1 MKIRSFLGISS
12 LVLLLG
18 LRSAW
23 AQPER
28 QVEHYSSRPSIQCVA
43 SVSHSD
49 LFEKSWPTLKQAQ
62 LEFVAQVLGLYPSD
76 EIYFLARD
84 SELFFDL
91 SVLLMGVEDR
101 TQLSRLH
108 LVNVSRSHLGAPFLF
123 DYLEQEGV
131 SYEGLRSGK
140 RYLFVD
146 TGFTGSIPRKILK
159 QFTSHLGPEVGA
171 QFHCHFVS
179 SMNPRI
185 PSSRIFLAT
194 LSPASVGHDP
204 GWMRNTVLE
213 YEYLHRFNFRSTEY
227 DWVDERWEPAAPRT
241 DQVENDGKVS
251 RPEALRYMEDLKAY
265 SELESTRALFRARL
279 HLWQQLREAAEN
291 SEQSELVALL
301 KALLVRQDLPGEAI
315 VRDFLE
321 WQGKVLSIFIELDEL
336 GLMPEHS
343 MGPSS
348 NKRQLI
354 LKCPH
359 WRSILEDPIIEVPKI
374 VENGDF
380 LNLNRILDVL
390 DDVQIQK
397 IIFRALAG
405 PFPTEE
411 IKFEARKSLLAR
423 IDLDKGKEREW
434 IALETFSQ
442 ASSVDLGQV
451 LNRLIDEGDSQVWS
465 ILVLNAFK
473 KPHSIAW
480 KSELNLLLEVA
491 EPVHLIQIF
500 CHPHSKD
507 WGDELATLT
516 ERCDLKILDFI
527 WRRVLSRPHSIDWGV
542 GVFLLV
548 EERIKKLR

>member
-18 LRSAW
+18 VRAAW

-28 QVEHYSSRPSIQCVA
+28 QVEHYSSRPSIQSVA

-49 LFEKSWPTLKQAQ
+49 LFEKSWPTLKEAQ
-62 LEFVAQVLGLYPSD
+62 LEFVAQILGLYPSD

-108 LVNVSRSHLGAPFLF
+108 LANVSRSHLGDTFLF

-146 TGFTGSIPRKILK
+146 TGFTGSIPRKVLK
-159 QFTSHLGPEVGA
+159 HFTSHLGPEVGS

-179 SMNPRI
+179 SLNPRI

-204 GWMRNTVLE
+204 RWMRNTVLE

-227 DWVDERWEPAAPRT
+227 DWVDERLEPVTPIA
-241 DQVENDGKVS
+241 DQVENDGRVS
-251 RPEALRYMEDLKAY
+251 RFEAIRYMEDLKAY

-291 SEQSELVALL
+291 SERSELVELL
-301 KALLVRQDLPGEAI
+301 KGLLVREDLPGEVI

-336 GLMPEHS
+336 GLMPDHGMS
-343 MGPSS
+343 PSS
-348 NKRQLI
+348 NKHQLI
-354 LKCPH
+354 QKCPQ
-359 WRSILEDPIIEVPKI
+359 WRSILEDPIIEIPNI
-374 VENGDF
+374 VEKGDF

-397 IIFRALAG
+397 IIFRTLAG

-423 IDLDKGKEREW
+423 IELGKGREREW
-434 IALETFSQ
+434 IASETFSQ
-442 ASSVDLGQV
+442 ASSVDLDQV
-451 LNRLIDEGDSQVWS
+451 LKRLIDEGDSQVWS

-473 KPHSIAW
+473 KPHSAAW
-480 KSELNLLLEVA
+480 TSELRQLLVLA
-491 EPVHLIQIF
+491 EPVHLIQLF
-500 CHPHSKD
+500 CHPHSKN
-507 WGDELATLT
+507 WGRELAILT
-516 ERCDLKILDFI
+516 ERCDLKIMEFI

-542 GVFLLV
+542 DLFLLV
-548 EERIKKLR
+548 EDRINKLK